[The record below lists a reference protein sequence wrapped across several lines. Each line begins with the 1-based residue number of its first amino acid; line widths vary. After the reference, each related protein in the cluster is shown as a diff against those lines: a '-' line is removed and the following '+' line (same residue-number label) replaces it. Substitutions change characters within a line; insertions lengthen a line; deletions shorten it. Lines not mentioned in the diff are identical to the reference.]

1 MFTRKDT
8 YVLPDEFRA
17 WYEAEYPCEG
27 YRGRIEADPSCY
39 ISPDA
44 RISGNVKLGYRAV
57 VMAGSQIRGDSGPIE
72 IGAETNVQE
81 NCVLHESTGYPL
93 IIGEHSTIGHGAV
106 VHGCTIGDNALVGM
120 GAVVMDGARIGNNA
134 VVGAGAV
141 VPQGMEIPDYHL
153 AVGVPAKIRG
163 VMDEERV
170 LRNITSFAEANL
182 IEARNML
189 AEGLM
194 EHPSEDLFRR
204 IGAIR

>member
-1 MFTRKDT
+1 MAGF
-8 YVLPDEFRA
+8 A
-17 WYEAEYPCEG
+17 EAEVMAAKGYTQKDVLQTEVQKAYAEG
-27 YRGRIEADPSCY
+27 L
-39 ISPDA
+39 
-44 RISGNVKLGYRAV
+44 GNVTVNGGGGIVGDMMGLG
-57 VMAGSQIRGDSGPIE
+57 
-72 IGAETNVQE
+72 
-81 NCVLHESTGYPL
+81 
-93 IIGEHSTIGHGAV
+93 
-106 VHGCTIGDNALVGM
+106 VGM
-120 GAVVMDGARIGNNA
+120 AA
-134 VVGAGAV
+134 AGAV